1 LKKYLVHT
9 PYFKEQLAK
18 KPDALAI
25 TCLNDSRSWRE
36 LDRDI
41 AKLAQFLREEAGL
54 LPGDHIALL
63 IGNRIEFVE
72 AVLAGMLSGLWV
84 TPINTHLT
92 KNECDYIRRDCG
104 AKIIFFDDE
113 HAHLLDPNS
122 TGTTINIHRL
132 AEAFGNKQIALRYN
146 ADDPAGG
153 NMLYTSGTTGRP
165 KGVQR
170 AKPDTVTEMVDR
182 LRNLGSTFGLTGRG
196 PHLVTGPLYH
206 AAPSLLAMYDM
217 INGAPMII
225 MPKWSCETFFDCVE
239 KFHVITTHLVPTMFV
254 RLLEYKK
261 SNPKIF
267 DLSSLQYV
275 LHGAAPIAPSVK
287 QAMLDWF
294 GPILTEYWG
303 ATESGIVTLTDSE
316 AWLSH
321 PGTVGKPI
329 DNFEIFIGD
338 AEGNATGENEGLLLC
353 RHRHL
358 SQVFSYH
365 QDPDKT
371 RAAHPKPFVF
381 SLGDIG
387 RIDEDGYVYLSDRE
401 SNMIISGGVNIYP
414 REVELALME
423 HEDIVDAA
431 VFGIPNHEWGEEI
444 KAVVQLRDGVAVATD
459 SVEKYRSFV
468 RSRIASFKVPRSI
481 EFINEL
487 PRNPT
492 GKVLIRQLKEKFRK

>member
-1 LKKYLVHT
+1 VHT
-9 PYFKEQLAK
+9 PYFKQQFAN
-18 KPDALAI
+18 KPDELAI
-25 TCLNDSRSWRE
+25 TNLHAQRSWRE
-36 LDRDI
+36 LDKEI
-41 AKLAQFLREEAGL
+41 ALLAQFLRDDAGL

-72 AVLAGMLSGLWV
+72 AALAGILSGVWV

-92 KNECDYIRRDCG
+92 SNECDYIRGDSG

-113 HAHLLDPNS
+113 HEHLLVQNS
-122 TGTTINIHRL
+122 TGTTINIQRLL
-132 AEAFGNKQIALRYN
+132 AEFGDKPVTRTYSAQ
-146 ADDPAGG
+146 DPAGG
-153 NMLYTSGTTGRP
+153 NMLYTSGTTGKP
-165 KGVQR
+165 KGVKR
-170 AKPDTVTEMVDR
+170 AKPDNIAQMVDR
-182 LRNLGSTFGLTGRG
+182 LRDIGNVFGLTGQG

-217 INGAPMII
+217 LNGASMII

-239 KFHVITTHLVPTMFV
+239 KFQVVTTHLVPTMFV
-254 RLLEYKK
+254 RLLEHRK
-261 SNPKIF
+261 NNTGNF
-267 DLSSLQYV
+267 DLRSLKYV
-275 LHGAAPIAPSVK
+275 LHGAAPISPSVK
-287 QAMLDWF
+287 QATLDWL

-303 ATESGIVTLTDSE
+303 ATESGIVTLTDSA

-321 PGTVGKPI
+321 PGTVGKAI
-329 DNFEIFIGD
+329 DNFAIFIGD
-338 AEGNATGENEGLLLC
+338 AEGNPTGETEGLLLC

-365 QDPDKT
+365 NDPEKT
-371 RAAHPKPFVF
+371 KAAHPQPFVF

-414 REVELALME
+414 REVELALIE

-444 KAVVQLRDGVAVATD
+444 KAVVQLRDGVAVTAD
-459 SVEKYRSFV
+459 SAEKYRSFV
-468 RSRIASFKVPRSI
+468 RSRIAGFKVPRSI
-481 EFINEL
+481 EFIAEL

-492 GKVLIRQLKEKFRK
+492 GKVLIRQLKEKFRQ

>member
-1 LKKYLVHT
+1 VHT
-9 PYFKEQLAK
+9 PYFKQQLAN
-18 KPDALAI
+18 KPDELAI
-25 TCLNDSRSWRE
+25 TNLDESRSWRT
-36 LDRDI
+36 LDKNI
-41 AKLAQFLREEAGL
+41 ATLAQFLRDDAGL

-63 IGNRIEFVE
+63 VGNRIEFVE
-72 AVLAGMLSGLWV
+72 AMLAATLSGLWV

-92 KNECDYIRRDCG
+92 SNECDYIRRDSG

-113 HAHLLDPNS
+113 HAHLLVPDS
-122 TGTTINIHRL
+122 TGTVINIHRL
-132 AEAFGNKQIALRYN
+132 LAEISDREITWTYSAQ
-146 ADDPAGG
+146 DPAGG
-153 NMLYTSGTTGRP
+153 NMLYTSGTTGKP
-165 KGVQR
+165 KGVKR
-170 AKPDTVTEMVDR
+170 AKPNTVMEMVDR
-182 LRNLGSTFGLTGRG
+182 LRHLGKAFGLTGHG

-225 MPKWSCETFFDCVE
+225 MPKWSCETFFDCVA
-239 KFHVITTHLVPTMFV
+239 KFQVATTHLVPTMFV
-254 RLLEYKK
+254 RLLDHKE
-261 SNPKIF
+261 NNANNF

-275 LHGAAPIAPSVK
+275 LHGAAPISPSVK
-287 QAMLDWF
+287 QAVLDWL

-303 ATESGIVTLTDSE
+303 ATESGIVTLTDSA

-321 PGTVGKPI
+321 PGTVGKAI
-329 DNFEIFIGD
+329 DNFDIFIGD
-338 AEGNATGENEGLLLC
+338 AEGNPIAEKEGLLLC

-365 QDPDKT
+365 QDPEKT
-371 RAAHPKPFVF
+371 RAAHPQPFVF

-423 HEDIVDAA
+423 HEDIADAA

-444 KAVVQLRDGVAVATD
+444 KAVVQLREGIVATTD

-481 EFINEL
+481 EFIAEL

-492 GKVLIRQLKEKFRK
+492 GKVLIRQLKEKFRN

>member
-1 LKKYLVHT
+1 MLT
-9 PYFKEQLAK
+9 PYFKEQLTN
-18 KPDALAI
+18 KPDDLAI
-25 TCLNDSRSWRE
+25 TSLDDRRSWRE
-36 LDRDI
+36 LDKNI
-41 AKLAQFLREEAGL
+41 AMLAQFLRGDAGL
-54 LPGDHIALL
+54 RPGDHIALL

-72 AVLAGMLSGLWV
+72 AVLAGLLSGLWV

-113 HAHLLDPNS
+113 HAHLLDQNS
-122 TGTTINIHRL
+122 TGATINIHRL
-132 AEAFGNKQIALRYN
+132 LAELSDKAVTGKYSPE
-146 ADDPAGG
+146 DSAGG
-153 NMLYTSGTTGRP
+153 NMLYTSGTTGKP
-165 KGVQR
+165 KGVKR
-170 AKPDTVTEMVDR
+170 ATPNTIAEMVDR
-182 LRNLGSTFGLTGRG
+182 LRNLGKAFGLTGRG
-196 PHLVTGPLYH
+196 AHLVTGPLYH
-206 AAPSLLAMYDM
+206 AAPSLLATYDM
-217 INGAPMII
+217 LNGAAMII

-239 KFHVITTHLVPTMFV
+239 KFQVVTTHLVPTMFV
-254 RLLEYKK
+254 RLLDHKEN
-261 SNPKIF
+261 NPNNV
-267 DLSSLQYV
+267 DLSSLHYV
-275 LHGAAPIAPSVK
+275 LHGAAPVSPSVK
-287 QAMLDWF
+287 QAMLDWL

-303 ATESGIVTLTDSE
+303 ATESGIVTLTDSA

-321 PGTVGKPI
+321 PGTVGKAI
-329 DNFEIFIGD
+329 DNFDIFIGD
-338 AEGNATGENEGLLLC
+338 AEGNATDAKEGLLLC

-365 QDPDKT
+365 QDPEKT
-371 RAAHPKPFVF
+371 KAAHPKPFVF

-444 KAVVQLRDGVAVATD
+444 KAVVQLRDGVMVTTD

-468 RSRIASFKVPRSI
+468 RSKIAGFKVPRSI
-481 EFINEL
+481 EFIDEL

-492 GKVLIRQLKEKFRK
+492 GKVLVRQLKAKFCN

>member
-1 LKKYLVHT
+1 MHT
-9 PYFKEQLAK
+9 PYFKEQLTK
-18 KPDALAI
+18 KPDDLAI
-25 TCLNDSRSWRE
+25 TSLDEKRSWRE
-36 LDRDI
+36 LDKNI
-41 AKLAQFLREEAGL
+41 GKLTQFLREDAGL

-72 AVLAGMLSGLWV
+72 AVLAGLLSGLWV
-84 TPINTHLT
+84 TPINTHLAQ
-92 KNECDYIRRDCG
+92 NECDYIRRDCG
-104 AKIIFFDDE
+104 ARIIFFDDE
-113 HAHLLDPNS
+113 HAHLLVQNS
-122 TGTTINIHRL
+122 IGTTINIHRL
-132 AEAFGNKQIALRYN
+132 AEELSEKAVTWKYSVE
-146 ADDPAGG
+146 DPAGG
-153 NMLYTSGTTGRP
+153 NMLYTSGTTGKP
-165 KGVQR
+165 KGVKR
-170 AKPDTVTEMVDR
+170 ATPKSIVEMVDR
-182 LRNLGSTFGLTGRG
+182 LRNLGAAFGLTGQG

-217 INGAPMII
+217 LNGAPMII

-239 KFHVITTHLVPTMFV
+239 KFRVVTTHLVPTMFV
-254 RLLEYKK
+254 RLLEHKK
-261 SNPKIF
+261 STTINF
-267 DLSSLQYV
+267 DISSLQYV
-275 LHGAAPIAPSVK
+275 LHGAAPVSPSVK
-287 QAMLDWF
+287 QAMLDWI

-303 ATESGIVTLTDSE
+303 ATESGIVTLTDSA

-329 DNFEIFIGD
+329 DNFDIFIGD
-338 AEGNATGENEGLLLC
+338 AEGNATGEKEGLLLC
-353 RHRHL
+353 RHCHL

-365 QDPDKT
+365 QDPEKT
-371 RAAHPKPFVF
+371 KAAHPKPFVF

-423 HEDIVDAA
+423 HEDIADAA

-444 KAVVQLRDGVAVATD
+444 KAVVQLRDGVVVSTD

-468 RSRIASFKVPRSI
+468 RSRIAGFKVPRSI
-481 EFINEL
+481 EFIDEL

-492 GKVLIRQLKEKFRK
+492 GKVLIRQLKEKFRS